1 MSKEDPSSVNPPQ
14 PRFSATLTVEL
25 RLWDEIADADLV
37 AFVERALENYRR
49 VYPAGI
55 AGIRVGWKDG

>member
-1 MSKEDPSSVNPPQ
+1 MNPPQ

-37 AFVERALENYRR
+37 AFVERALEKYRR